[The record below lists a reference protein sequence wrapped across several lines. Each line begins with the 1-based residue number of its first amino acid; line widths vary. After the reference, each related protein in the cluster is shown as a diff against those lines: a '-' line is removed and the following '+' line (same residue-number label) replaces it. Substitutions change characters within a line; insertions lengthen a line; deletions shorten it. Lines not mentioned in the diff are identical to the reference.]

1 MPVLDQIKLQLK
13 KGRVYRRSDLEKWS
27 NAVDR
32 HLSMLLKEG
41 TLQKLS
47 QGVYH
52 FPKETAFGKTP
63 PDELELINQF
73 LKDDNFLLISPN
85 DYNTLGVGTT
95 QLYNKRTVY
104 NHKRHG
110 KFKLGNR
117 TFYFQMKPY
126 FPKELTPAFLLV
138 DLVNNLKTLADDQD
152 VVLENVKVKVPA
164 MDAKMLNLAV
174 KRYGTVKSKKF
185 FEKLKNEPNLTAD
198 SVK

>member
-1 MPVLDQIKLQLK
+1 MPRLDQIKMQLK

-32 HLSMLLKEG
+32 HLSMLLQDG

-52 FPKETAFGKTP
+52 YPKETAFGKTP
-63 PDELELINQF
+63 PDELELVRRF

-117 TFYFQMKPY
+117 TFYFKMKPY
-126 FPKELTPAFLLV
+126 FPKELSPAFLLV
-138 DLVNNLKTLADDQD
+138 DLVNNLETLAEDQD
-152 VVLENVKVKVPA
+152 AVLEKVKTKVPG
-164 MDAKMLNLAV
+164 MDAKMFSNVV
-174 KRYGTVKSKKF
+174 KRYGTVRSKKF
-185 FEKLKNEPNLTAD
+185 FDFPQKVPKLSAD
-198 SVK
+198 FT